1 MSKLFN
7 TKTFQYS
14 SETIHT
20 VPHTK
25 DEDRIGKSPD
35 RQTDSSIEEADEHEF
50 LDIKSSEA

>member
-7 TKTFQYS
+7 TNTFQYS

-25 DEDRIGKSPD
+25 DQDRIGKSPD
-35 RQTDSSIEEADEHEF
+35 RQTDSSIEEAYEHEF